1 MAGIGTG
8 ARAGA
13 GSGAGAAALPAG
25 ASPATA
31 TSATPGWAVKDGA
44 GSPELGI
51 IWAAERLCPGEE
63 LCEKEGDEGDMDA
76 GGDETEDGDEKSE
89 KDGGEEGDSTEEGEG
104 EEKEGEG
111 SEGEGEEGD
120 WEEGEEK
127 SEKYGGEEGDGIR
140 EGEGEAGEG
149 EGEEGELEG
158 DEDNDKDEV
167 GEAGKL
173 APAEDLAGLLRTAP
187 LETKGEEVGLV
198 GVTTELVEPVPLIWP
213 VSAVGLEIFG
223 VSLIPRMSSE
233 PLLGAEAEDSVEAEG
248 LRAVA
253 TEPMPGALTVSGDS
267 TPIAAG
273 DSSSGDASGLD
284 AAASLVGTFT
294 SVLRFNGGTVP
305 FTLPCAARED
315 TYDEK
320 EGV

>member
-25 ASPATA
+25 ATPAAA
-31 TSATPGWAVKDGA
+31 TGATPGWAVKNGA
-44 GSPELGI
+44 GGPELGV
-51 IWAAERLCPGEE
+51 IWAAEMLCPGEE
-63 LCEKEGDEGDMDA
+63 LCKREGDEGEKDA
-76 GGDETEDGDEKSE
+76 GGDETEDGEEKSE
-89 KDGGEEGDSTEEGEG
+89 KDGGEEGDGSEEGEG

-111 SEGEGEEGD
+111 SEGD
-120 WEEGEEK
+120 WAKGEEK
-127 SEKYGGEEGDGIR
+127 SEKYGGEEDDGIG

-158 DEDNDKDEV
+158 DEDSDKDEV

-173 APAEDLAGLLRTAP
+173 APAEELAGLLRTVP

-213 VSAVGLEIFG
+213 VRVIGLGIFG

-233 PLLGAEAEDSVEAEG
+233 SLLGAGAEDSVEAEG

-253 TEPMPGALTVSGDS
+253 TELMPGTLTVSGDS
-267 TPIAAG
+267 SPIAAG
-273 DSSSGDASGLD
+273 DSSSGEASGLD
-284 AAASLVGTFT
+284 VAASLVGTFT
-294 SVLRFNGGTVP
+294 SVLRFDGGTVP
-305 FTLPCAARED
+305 FTLPCATRED
-315 TYDEK
+315 TYDAK

>member
-1 MAGIGTG
+1 MAG

-13 GSGAGAAALPAG
+13 GSGAGAAVLPAG
-25 ASPATA
+25 AIPAAA
-31 TSATPGWAVKDGA
+31 TGATPGWAVKDGA
-44 GSPELGI
+44 GGPELGI
-51 IWAAERLCPGEE
+51 LWAAERLCAGEE
-63 LCEKEGDEGDMDA
+63 LCEKEGDEGEMDA

-89 KDGGEEGDSTEEGEG
+89 KDGGEEGDGTEEGEG

-111 SEGEGEEGD
+111 SEGD
-120 WEEGEEK
+120 CEEGEEK
-127 SEKYGGEEGDGIR
+127 SEKDGGEEGDGIG
-140 EGEGEAGEG
+140 EGEREAGEG

-173 APAEDLAGLLRTAP
+173 ASAKELAGLLRTAP

-198 GVTTELVEPVPLIWP
+198 GVTTELVEPVPLLWP

-233 PLLGAEAEDSVEAEG
+233 SLLGAGAEDSVEAEG
-248 LRAVA
+248 LRAAA
-253 TEPMPGALTVSGDS
+253 TELMPGTLTVSGDS
-267 TPIAAG
+267 SPIAAG